1 MPTITEFKGNS
12 LLNLN
17 PDDKFIF
24 SFGLSKAKMI
34 LANIDAIKIFVDTD
48 GQSCEP
54 KPDISN
60 MIETSFSRVGSQDY
74 NIENSQTLIR
84 HDFTVEEILSL
95 FDLPFN
101 DLILK
106 SAQIHRKFHPKSH

>member
-60 MIETSFSRVGSQDY
+60 MIETDTQ
-74 NIENSQTLIR
+74 
-84 HDFTVEEILSL
+84 EEK
-95 FDLPFN
+95 LPF
-101 DLILK
+101 
-106 SAQIHRKFHPKSH
+106 

>member
-48 GQSCEP
+48 GQSCE
-54 KPDISN
+54 KEKGI
-60 MIETSFSRVGSQDY
+60 Q
-74 NIENSQTLIR
+74 
-84 HDFTVEEILSL
+84 
-95 FDLPFN
+95 
-101 DLILK
+101 DLIQDDSELK
-106 SAQIHRKFHPKSH
+106 F